1 MVSIDR
7 FQVMK
12 EPELKIL
19 KHWFEDEDTRRRM
32 DGILPLDVWY
42 ARVNKDEDDTVMM
55 AYDGRLPAGMV
66 VMEFGRSGRILD

>member
-1 MVSIDR
+1 M
-7 FQVMK
+7 
-12 EPELKIL
+12 
-19 KHWFEDEDTRRRM
+19 
-32 DGILPLDVWY
+32 GCLPLDVWY